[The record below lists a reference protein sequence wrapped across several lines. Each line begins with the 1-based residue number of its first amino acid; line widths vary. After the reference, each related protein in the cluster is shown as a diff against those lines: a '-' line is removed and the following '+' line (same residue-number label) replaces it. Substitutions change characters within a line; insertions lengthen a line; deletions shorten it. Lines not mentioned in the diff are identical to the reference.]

1 MRVSG
6 EDPNPVDEDLEFR
19 IAESLAE
26 SFDISRYEPSDV
38 DPKELMVAL

>member
-38 DPKELMVAL
+38 DPKELVAAL